1 LEVAARGC
9 GGRGRAYSLPR
20 GERANTR
27 TKDLIDIVL
36 LIRSGKL
43 DKAKTAAAAPP
54 GEWGPVFAIAG
65 VLRSDCIKLD
75 EIKEGRDLSTL
86 LTHQG

>member
-1 LEVAARGC
+1 
-9 GGRGRAYSLPR
+9 
-20 GERANTR
+20 
-27 TKDLIDIVL
+27 L

-43 DKAKTAAAAPP
+43 DKAQTAAAAPP